1 MSHCNLYAVT
11 VSPIRPL
18 HVNKVSRYP
27 MTDSIREAVR
37 IELAR
42 RDWNRTKLA
51 QETDLTRQYV
61 GELMT
66 GKAGN
71 LSDSWGRIFDAL
83 DLEVV
88 VRPKR
93 KPKGEP
99 TG

>member
-1 MSHCNLYAVT
+1 
-11 VSPIRPL
+11 
-18 HVNKVSRYP
+18 

-71 LSDSWGRIFDAL
+71 LSDSWGRIFDEL